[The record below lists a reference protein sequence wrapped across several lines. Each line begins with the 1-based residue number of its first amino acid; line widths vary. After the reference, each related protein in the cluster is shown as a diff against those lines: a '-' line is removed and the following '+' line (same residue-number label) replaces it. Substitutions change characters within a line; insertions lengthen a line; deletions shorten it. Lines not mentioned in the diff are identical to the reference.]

1 MNNLSRRQ
9 RIEQMLI
16 TDPADRF
23 LKYGLAMEL
32 AKENQFDQS
41 LAILQELADAQPPY
55 IPAFFMAAQ
64 QLAQLQRVAEARQ
77 QLVAGIEQA
86 TSQQDHHA
94 AREMSEFL
102 DALPLE

>member
-1 MNNLSRRQ
+1 MNVLSRRQ
-9 RIEQMLI
+9 RIEQMLLE
-16 TDPADRF
+16 DPADRF

-32 AKENQFDQS
+32 AKEDQCDQS
-41 LAILQELADAQPPY
+41 LVILQELADDQPPY

-64 QLAQLQRVAEARQ
+64 TLAQLGRVSEARQ
-77 QLVAGIEQA
+77 QLLAGIEQA

-102 DALPLE
+102 NALPVE